1 MKKIGKIRKLTSDDE
16 VLRLKRLEELK
27 KTQAVI
33 NKILNK
39 NLLFVLVTLMISVS
53 FSCRSTKKGCN
64 GNGSWYGNR
73 NLSLHSD
80 TIDSINNINTYAICK
95 QH

>member
-1 MKKIGKIRKLTSDDE
+1 MNKK
-16 VLRLKRLEELK
+16 
-27 KTQAVI
+27 
-33 NKILNK
+33 
-39 NLLFVLVTLMISVS
+39 LFFAMVTLMVVVS
-53 FSCRSTKKGCN
+53 FSCHSTKKGCK

-80 TIDSINNINTYAICK
+80 TIDSINNINTYTICK

>member
-1 MKKIGKIRKLTSDDE
+1 MN
-16 VLRLKRLEELK
+16 
-27 KTQAVI
+27 KT
-33 NKILNK
+33 
-39 NLLFVLVTLMISVS
+39 LFFAMVTLMVVIS